1 MESELESELQR
12 GDSQAIDARLA
23 TGGTPRT
30 RRTGAVAF
38 HLGEEEGQPRAIS
51 LSDAEDQ
58 IRLINRSTQ
67 LILRDCRGASLGVHP
82 S

>member
-1 MESELESELQR
+1 MESVLQCD
-12 GDSQAIDARLA
+12 DSQAIDARLA
-23 TGGTPRT
+23 TCGTPRT

-51 LSDAEDQ
+51 LSEAEDQ
-58 IRLINRSTQ
+58 IRLIDRSTQ
-67 LILRDCRGASLGVHP
+67 LILRGCRGASLGVHP